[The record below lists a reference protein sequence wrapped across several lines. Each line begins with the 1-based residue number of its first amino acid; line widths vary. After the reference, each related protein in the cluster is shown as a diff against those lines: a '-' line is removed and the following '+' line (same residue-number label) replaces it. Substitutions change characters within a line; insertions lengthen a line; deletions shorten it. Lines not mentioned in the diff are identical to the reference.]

1 MTEHDV
7 TTENRRNFSCFFSEA
22 RKSIE
27 HDVATHRTDNW
38 IPLRPCAK
46 RSLFEIFEPR
56 RQKTTGFKTFFNRNK
71 ISKKRI
77 ESTHTITDAVVGL
90 VQRTGIISTRKTV
103 RKPSVSSG
111 RGPMTRRR
119 SSSFKNA
126 ARPLVRRQQ
135 LLITFSVGPRLS
147 VDAANDTRSRLS
159 RESSFSFFFVTF
171 FFFVLFS
178 IRNHSPRFFTH

>member
-7 TTENRRNFSCFFSEA
+7 TIENRRNFSCFFRRRGKASNTTLQLTG
-22 RKSIE
+22 RTTGFFCGRGKTVHFSRFLS
-27 HDVATHRTDNW
+27 HD
-38 IPLRPCAK
+38 AK
-46 RSLFEIFEPR
+46 
-56 RQKTTGFKTFFNRNK
+56 KTTGFRTIFYRNK
-71 ISKKRI
+71 VLKKRI
-77 ESTHTITDAVVGL
+77 VGL
-90 VQRTGIISTRKTV
+90 EQRTGIISMRKTV

-135 LLITFSVGPRLS
+135 LLITFPVGPRLS
-147 VDAANDTRSRLS
+147 VDAPNDTRSRLS

-171 FFFVLFS
+171 FFFRIIFNS
-178 IRNHSPRFFTH
+178 